1 MTVHVVTDSGSCLP
15 AALAEE
21 YGITVL
27 DLHTSGV
34 VPDAAASAADS
45 AADDGTAQDA
55 PEPDAGETTGRSGDD
70 RDDEN
75 DSDDADAPDAPA
87 TGKSDGDGHG
97 AEPADTASGPEDAER
112 PTTSALGPLEL
123 TAAYARLLERGG
135 DEGVVAVHL
144 SKELSST
151 WSSAVQAAGIFDGK
165 VKVVDTRSA
174 GMVLGQAAIAA
185 ATVAA
190 SGGTLAECTA
200 AADEVVEGAH
210 VWLIVTHLDLLSR
223 GGRLSTGQRLL
234 STALA
239 IKPIMHLAGGK
250 LEVAAK
256 TRTRSKAL
264 ERLVVLAED
273 AYREVAEPATAE
285 SPADPPEDARRR
297 RRRRPEDRT
306 PLRDLPP
313 VPMHLAVHQFGDE
326 EAATHL
332 REKLREALPEC
343 VVISMVDIT
352 PAIAVHTGPGSIGV
366 TLVRG

>member
-27 DLHTSGV
+27 DLHTSGAV
-34 VPDAAASAADS
+34 GEPAASPTERDTDPDTDPAAGGDDADSDAGDAGDGTDTSGADGDAAA
-45 AADDGTAQDA
+45 
-55 PEPDAGETTGRSGDD
+55 P
-70 RDDEN
+70 
-75 DSDDADAPDAPA
+75 ADA
-87 TGKSDGDGHG
+87 
-97 AEPADTASGPEDAER
+97 ASAPEDAER

-135 DEGVVAVHL
+135 DEGVVAIHL

-165 VKVVDTRSA
+165 VTVVDTRSA

-190 SGGTLAECTA
+190 DGGTLAECTA
-200 AADEVVEGAH
+200 AAQEVVDGAH

-239 IKPIMHLAGGK
+239 IKPIMHLSDGK

-273 AYREVAEPATAE
+273 AYREVAEPAPAE
-285 SPADPPEDARRR
+285 QQDDPPEDARRR
-297 RRRRPEDRT
+297 RRRRQEDRT

-326 EAATHL
+326 EAAGQL
-332 REKLREALPEC
+332 REQLREALPEC

-352 PAIAVHTGPGSIGV
+352 PAIAVHTGPGAIGV

>member
-15 AALAEE
+15 PALAEE

-34 VPDAAASAADS
+34 VSAKAAVEDATTEGADGADS
-45 AADDGTAQDA
+45 ADSADSTDGVDGGDTSPATEKDGDTESAGVEEAADDA
-55 PEPDAGETTGRSGDD
+55 ESAGDTGDTGDTE
-70 RDDEN
+70 EN
-75 DSDDADAPDAPA
+75 
-87 TGKSDGDGHG
+87 
-97 AEPADTASGPEDAER
+97 ER

-135 DEGVVAVHL
+135 DEGVVAIHL

-165 VKVVDTRSA
+165 VSVIDTRSA

-185 ATVAA
+185 ATA
-190 SGGTLAECTA
+190 SANGGTLAECA
-200 AADEVVEGAH
+200 AAAQEVVDGSH
-210 VWLIVTHLDLLSR
+210 VWLVVSHLDLLSR

-239 IKPIMHLAGGK
+239 IKPILHLSQGK

-256 TRTRSKAL
+256 TRTRSKSL
-264 ERLVVLAED
+264 ERLVLLAED
-273 AYREVAEPATAE
+273 AYREIAEPPQEDPQAE
-285 SPADPPEDARRR
+285 QPEDARRR
-297 RRRRPEDRT
+297 RRRRQEERT
-306 PLRDLPP
+306 PLRQLPA
-313 VPMHLAVHQFGDE
+313 VPMHLAVHQVGDE
-326 EAATHL
+326 ESAEHL
-332 REKLREALPEC
+332 RRELRDALPEC

-352 PAIAVHTGPGSIGV
+352 PAIAVHTGAGAIGV
-366 TLVRG
+366 TLVKG